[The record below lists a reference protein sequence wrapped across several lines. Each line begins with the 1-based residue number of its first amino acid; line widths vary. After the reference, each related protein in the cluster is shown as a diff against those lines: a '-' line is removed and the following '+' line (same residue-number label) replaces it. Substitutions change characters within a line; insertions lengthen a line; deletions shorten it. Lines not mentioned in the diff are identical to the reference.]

1 VKTGLVLEGGA
12 MRGLFTAGVIDVF
25 LENGINFDGMI
36 GVSAGA
42 TFGCNYKSKQIGR
55 TLRYNVKYCKD
66 KQYCSFAS
74 LIKTGDI
81 FNADFCYNK
90 IPFELDVFDTKTFLE
105 NPLEFYIVCS
115 DIDSGKPLYYKYEK
129 SDEHDLLYMRAS
141 ASMPLVSNIVE
152 VDGHRLLDGGMTDSI
167 PLEYFIKQGY
177 DKNVVVLTQPR
188 NYEKKKNKLMP
199 LITLLLR
206 KYKGLVVAMSQRHN
220 VYNRQKQYVFECEK
234 KGSAFVIAPKEKLCV
249 SRLEHD
255 KDKLKSAYD
264 AGRQAALDSLDGIRK
279 FLAE

>member
-1 VKTGLVLEGGA
+1 
-12 MRGLFTAGVIDVF
+12 
-25 LENGINFDGMI
+25 
-36 GVSAGA
+36 
-42 TFGCNYKSKQIGR
+42 
-55 TLRYNVKYCKD
+55 
-66 KQYCSFAS
+66 
-74 LIKTGDI
+74 
-81 FNADFCYNK
+81 
-90 IPFELDVFDTKTFLE
+90 
-105 NPLEFYIVCS
+105 
-115 DIDSGKPLYYKYEK
+115 
-129 SDEHDLLYMRAS
+129 MRAS